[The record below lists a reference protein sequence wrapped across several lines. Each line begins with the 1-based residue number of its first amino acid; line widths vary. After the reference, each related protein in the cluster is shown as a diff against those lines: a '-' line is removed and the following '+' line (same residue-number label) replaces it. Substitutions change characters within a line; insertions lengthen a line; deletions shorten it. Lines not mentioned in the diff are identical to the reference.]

1 MALSSQAFA
10 AVGPSTTTTPYLTAV
25 ASGVDFTSILTTG
38 DSVGGYLM
46 GGIPDGMGAYDNND
60 GTFTLLM
67 NHELGATVGT
77 TRAHGA
83 IGAYVSQWTVNKT
96 TLAVTAGSDLM
107 TTVKK
112 ADGSAYAGSLS
123 FARFCSADLPGVS
136 AFYNASTGLGTQ
148 NRLFMNGEESSAV
161 LPANGSVGSRAVA
174 HTATG
179 ANTSTSYVLD
189 KFGAAG
195 WENLA
200 ANTYQQD
207 KTIVVGQSDGNA
219 NVNGTNVNGAVA
231 VYVGNK
237 QATGNDVEKAGLNNG
252 TTYYVNVA
260 GNPAE
265 ITNVATQGTNIAN
278 GTAFTLSTNS
288 ATAFARPEDG
298 AWDTLSNNKYYFVT
312 TDRIDTVTDGLLVAD
327 GSNPVGQIG
336 RSRLWRM
343 SFADITNPTL
353 GGTIDML
360 LDGTEGQVMMDNITT
375 NPDGTLT
382 LQEDSGNSV
391 HNGKM
396 WKYDPLT
403 DVLTMIAKS
412 DVARFGDVNA
422 GVITTGSLTKDEET
436 SGVIN
441 VTGLLGRNDG
451 KDYQLLVMQNHALAT
466 GANAATLV
474 EGGQL
479 MLMSTT
485 TAPVPEADTS
495 AMLVAGLGLMGA
507 VARRRNNKK

>member
-1 MALSSQAFA
+1 MAQ
-10 AVGPSTTTTPYLTAV
+10 T
-25 ASGVDFTSILTTG
+25 
-38 DSVGGYLM
+38 
-46 GGIPDGMGAYDNND
+46 
-60 GTFTLLM
+60 
-67 NHELGATVGT
+67 
-77 TRAHGA
+77 
-83 IGAYVSQWTVNKT
+83 QW
-96 TLAVTAGSDLM
+96 
-107 TTVKK
+107 VK
-112 ADGSAYAGSLS
+112 
-123 FARFCSADLPGVS
+123 
-136 AFYNASTGLGTQ
+136 
-148 NRLFMNGEESSAV
+148 
-161 LPANGSVGSRAVA
+161 
-174 HTATG
+174 
-179 ANTSTSYVLD
+179 
-189 KFGAAG
+189 
-195 WENLA
+195 
-200 ANTYQQD
+200 
-207 KTIVVGQSDGNA
+207 
-219 NVNGTNVNGAVA
+219 
-231 VYVGNK
+231 
-237 QATGNDVEKAGLNNG
+237 
-252 TTYYVNVA
+252 
-260 GNPAE
+260 
-265 ITNVATQGTNIAN
+265 
-278 GTAFTLSTNS
+278 
-288 ATAFARPEDG
+288 
-298 AWDTLSNNKYYFVT
+298 
-312 TDRIDTVTDGLLVAD
+312 
-327 GSNPVGQIG
+327 
-336 RSRLWRM
+336 

-466 GANAATLV
+466 GANATTLV